1 MLFMARYL
9 SPEEI
14 GIYGLVITTIIISI
28 YFLGLDFY
36 VVNTREILAQSNKE
50 EKARLVRDQLAFHGV
65 VYIFVLPMLLVVFM
79 AGLLPWKYIIWF
91 YVLLVLEHLSQEA
104 TRLFFTLSLPIVAN
118 IVLFFRSGAW
128 VYAVIGVFLF
138 SEETKQLT
146 TVWMG
151 WTIGILI
158 SLGLSV
164 YYLTK
169 ALDFT
174 NVNAH
179 KVDWKWIKIGVKGA
193 LIFLTASIALK
204 LIEYM
209 DRYFIQYYLGEA
221 MVGVYT
227 FYMSIAKVVET
238 FVFTGLISIL
248 YPRIVTSYQQGNI
261 EEYRSLMKKMSIG
274 SIASAIMLAL
284 MAAIGMVILLKIID
298 KPIYAEYLETYWLLL
313 VAIVLIIVGYIP
325 HYALYVRHADK
336 MILIATLLGLL
347 VTVVGNMVL
356 IPMLGLLGAGVS
368 AVLAVGTM
376 LIAKSYFLKFKHYND
391 DVINNYS

>member
-1 MLFMARYL
+1 MARYL
-9 SPEEI
+9 SPEEL
-14 GIYGLVITTIIISI
+14 GIYGLVTTTIIISI

-36 VVNTREILAQSNKE
+36 VVNTREILARSNE
-50 EKARLVRDQLAFHGV
+50 GERARLVRDQLAFHGV
-65 VYIFVLPMLLVVFM
+65 VYIFVLPMLLIVFM
-79 AGLLPWKYIIWF
+79 AGLLPWKYIVWF

-104 TRLFFTLSLPIVAN
+104 TRFFFTLSLPIIAN

-128 VYAVIGVFLF
+128 VYVVVGIFLLLD
-138 SEETKQLT
+138 ETMQLT

-158 SLGLSV
+158 SLGVSV
-164 YYLTK
+164 YYLIQN
-169 ALDFT
+169 LDFK

-179 KVDWKWIKIGVKGA
+179 KVDWKWIKVGVKGA

-204 LIEYM
+204 LIEYV

-227 FYMSIAKVVET
+227 LYMSAAKVVES

-248 YPRIVTSYQQGNI
+248 YPKIVTSYQQGNI

-274 SIASAIMLAL
+274 SIGSAIVLAL
-284 MAAIGMVILLKIID
+284 MAAIGMIILLKIID
-298 KPIYAEYLETYWLLL
+298 KPIYGEYLETYWLLL
-313 VAIVLIIVGYIP
+313 VAIVVIIVGYIP

-336 MILIATLLGLL
+336 VILIATLLGLL

-356 IPMLGLLGAGVS
+356 IPVLGLLGTGVS
-368 AVLAVGTM
+368 AVLAVSTM
-376 LIAKSYFLKFKHYND
+376 VAAKSLFVAKLRFNL
-391 DVINNYS
+391 